1 MREYPE
7 GFGDPGES
15 AVMPLADAASREG
28 LPVDLFAPAEVFA
41 RVAARLS
48 ASVPADALARHEIP
62 AGGDHSLN
70 PWEISPDFLATTR
83 VAAVLIGLVER
94 EDGLHVLLTQRG
106 SALRVHS
113 GQIAFPGGKMDPEDA
128 TPAATALREVHEE
141 IGISA
146 DRIEVL
152 GYLGAY
158 LSRTGFRIVPVVARI
173 RPPFA
178 LTLNPEEVVEAFE
191 VPFSFLMAEA
201 NHQLRQREWKGI
213 QRWFYAMPY
222 GERNIWGITAG
233 ITRNL
238 FEALYLP

>member
-7 GFGDPGES
+7 GFGNPSESEVVPLES
-15 AVMPLADAASREG
+15 AAPAEG
-28 LPVDLFAPAEVFA
+28 LSPELFSPAEVFQRVRD
-41 RVAARLS
+41 RVARSL
-48 ASVPADALARHEIP
+48 PDDALARDQIP

-70 PWEISPDFLATTR
+70 QWEITPDFLATTR

-94 EDGLHVLLTQRG
+94 EDGLQVLLTQRG
-106 SALRVHS
+106 NALRVHS

-128 TPAATALREVHEE
+128 SPAATALREVREE
-141 IGISA
+141 IGIPA
-146 DRIEVL
+146 ERIEIL

-158 LSRTGFRIVPVVARI
+158 LTRTGFRIVPVVARVH
-173 RPPFA
+173 PPFA
-178 LTLNPEEVVEAFE
+178 MTLNPEEVVEAFE

-233 ITRNL
+233 IMRNL
-238 FEALYLP
+238 YETLYI

>member
-7 GFGDPGES
+7 GFGNPDES
-15 AVMPLADAASREG
+15 QAIPLAEAAAAEG
-28 LPVDLFAPAEVFA
+28 LPADLFTPEHVFA
-41 RVAARLS
+41 RIAER
-48 ASVPADALARHEIP
+48 VPSTLPQDALERDVIP
-62 AGGDHSLN
+62 EGGDHSLN
-70 PWEISPDFLATTR
+70 AWEISPDFLQTTR

-94 EDGLHVLLTQRG
+94 EDGLHILLTQRG

-128 TPAATALREVHEE
+128 TPAATALREAEEE
-141 IGISA
+141 IGIPA

-158 LSRTGFRIVPVVARI
+158 LTRTGFRIVPVVARLH
-173 RPPFA
+173 PPF
-178 LTLNPEEVVEAFE
+178 TMILNPDEVVEAFE

-238 FEALYLP
+238 YEKLYL